1 MLLYPLE
8 GPLMEISDQLQCL
21 FSAEIEETD
30 DSYIIEVPKQ
40 ELQLG
45 TLTSGNAYQIA
56 VLSQEANEESAGES
70 TNTET
75 TENPAEPPVSQG
87 ETRTVEIKDIGDQ
100 GDGLTRVE
108 RGFVVIVPE
117 TDVGERVRIEISD
130 VRATVAFAEVVERL
144 SYYD

>member
-1 MLLYPLE
+1 
-8 GPLMEISDQLQCL
+8 MEISDQLQCL

-30 DSYIIEVPKQ
+30 NSYTIEVPKR

-56 VLSQEANEESAGES
+56 VLSQEANEESVGES

-75 TENPAEPPVSQG
+75 TENPAEPPVSEG
-87 ETRTVEIKDIGDQ
+87 ETRTVEIEDVGDQ

-130 VRATVAFAEVVERL
+130 VRDTVAFGEVVERL